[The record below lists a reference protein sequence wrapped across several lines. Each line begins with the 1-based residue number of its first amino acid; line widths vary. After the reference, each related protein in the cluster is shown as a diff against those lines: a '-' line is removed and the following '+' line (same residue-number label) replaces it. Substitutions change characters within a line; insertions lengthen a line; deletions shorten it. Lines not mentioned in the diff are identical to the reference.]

1 MVITIDGLSVN
12 GKSTLARMIAEKL
25 NFKNFNTG
33 VIYRCITLKIINEKL
48 DISEISKVI
57 EKINNIDIYFKKD
70 KTFLDGKDVSNK
82 IREEQFTIYS
92 TKIGSIPEIKEVVR
106 KIQKLFIKKYDTV
119 IEGRDIATRIAPD
132 AEFKFYLYSDFET
145 RVKRLW
151 NINKSIKIE
160 TLRNDLKTRD
170 ELEIKNKDFIK
181 PKNAIEIDT
190 TNYSLNE
197 VYDIMLK
204 KIESK

>member
-1 MVITIDGLSVN
+1 
-12 GKSTLARMIAEKL
+12 MIAEKL

>member
-70 KTFLDGKDVSNK
+70 KTFLDGKEYERNNLL
-82 IREEQFTIYS
+82 
-92 TKIGSIPEIKEVVR
+92 SIQ
-106 KIQKLFIKKYDTV
+106 QKL
-119 IEGRDIATRIAPD
+119 
-132 AEFKFYLYSDFET
+132 
-145 RVKRLW
+145 
-151 NINKSIKIE
+151 
-160 TLRNDLKTRD
+160 
-170 ELEIKNKDFIK
+170 
-181 PKNAIEIDT
+181 
-190 TNYSLNE
+190 E
-197 VYDIMLK
+197 VFQK
-204 KIESK
+204 